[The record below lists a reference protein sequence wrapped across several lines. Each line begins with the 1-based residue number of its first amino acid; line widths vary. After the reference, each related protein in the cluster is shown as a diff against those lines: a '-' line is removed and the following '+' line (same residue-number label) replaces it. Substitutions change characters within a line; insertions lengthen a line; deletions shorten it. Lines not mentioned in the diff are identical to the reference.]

1 MADYKEKINDTIS
14 SLLGKAKEFAASDTV
29 TGLVDRVKSAAE
41 ESGVARVY
49 EDGASRTKAY
59 ARIAKLTLAVNGAH
73 EELNRVYAEIGKLYY
88 EQAKDA
94 PEGYFAPLFA
104 QADVLAQGILEKEN
118 EVQSLKDAIEA
129 ARAEKKAAGAAGAEL
144 DVDIADFE
152 EIVDATENDG
162 TASPG
167 DKGEE

>member
-1 MADYKEKINDTIS
+1 MADYKDRINGTIS
-14 SLLGKAKEFAASDTV
+14 TLVGKAREFAASDTV
-29 TGLVDRVKSAAE
+29 TGIVDKVKSAAE

-59 ARIAKLTLAVNGAH
+59 ARIAKLTLAVNTAH

-104 QADVLAQGILEKEN
+104 QAGELTQGILEKEN

-129 ARAEKKAAGAAGAEL
+129 AKAEKKAAGAEI
-144 DVDIADFE
+144 DTDIADFE
-152 EIVDATENDG
+152 KIVDATESNG
-162 TASPG
+162 TAA

>member
-1 MADYKEKINDTIS
+1 MADYKEMINDTIS
-14 SLLGKAKEFAASDTV
+14 TLVGKAKEFAASDAV
-29 TGLVDRVKSAAE
+29 TGLVDKVKSAAE
-41 ESGVARVY
+41 ESGVAKVY

-104 QADVLAQGILEKEN
+104 QADALAQGILEKEE
-118 EVQSLKDAIEA
+118 EVKALKEAIEA
-129 ARAEKKAAGAAGAEL
+129 AKTARADKAAEEL
-144 DVDIADFE
+144 GVDIADFE
-152 EIVDATENDG
+152 EIVDATANDG
-162 TASPG
+162 TAAAE

>member
-1 MADYKEKINDTIS
+1 MGLKDK
-14 SLLGKAKEFAASDTV
+14 LLSALGQGMDATRDIAGKAADATKGIAGV
-29 TGLVDRVKSAAE
+29 AAE
-41 ESGVARVY
+41 
-49 EDGASRTKAY
+49 KAK
-59 ARIAKLTLAVNGAH
+59 AGGRIAKLTMDIAREKEDMKKTYL
-73 EELNRVYAEIGKLYY
+73 EIGKLYY

>member
-1 MADYKEKINDTIS
+1 MADYKDRINDTIS
-14 SLLGKAKEFAASDTV
+14 TLVGKAREFAASDTV

-59 ARIAKLTLAVNGAH
+59 ARIAKLTLAVNSAH

-118 EVQSLKDAIEA
+118 EVQSLKDAIETA
-129 ARAEKKAAGAAGAEL
+129 RIARADKAAAEL
-144 DVDIADFE
+144 GVDIADFE